1 MILFINVTNL
11 SRFEKLYKDNEDLQ
25 LMVNRWTGIK
35 WEVNDESDKED
46 VEKILVENKIKY
58 QWDG

>member
-11 SRFEKLYKDNEDLQ
+11 SRFEKLYKDNKDLQ
-25 LMVNRWTGIK
+25 VMVNRWTGIK
-35 WEVNDESDKED
+35 WKVNDKSDKED
-46 VEKILVENKIKY
+46 IERILVEKKIKH